1 MMKVLIVGA
10 DGQLGSSLCSLAAGC
25 EFAEFAS
32 TTPAVLDVSSEAN
45 IRKFMNES
53 DFNFLVNCTAYT
65 AVDKAE
71 SDEENARRINAEA
84 PGWLARCAREKSACI
99 IHISTD
105 YVFDGSSNKPLQP
118 SMPAR
123 PNTVYGQ
130 TKLAGEEAVK
140 RENPQSIIIRTSWLY
155 SAYGHNFVKTML
167 GLSDRAEV
175 NVVFDQVG
183 TPTYAG
189 DLATAILKILERST
203 ANPSIFKTGTYHF
216 SNLGVCSW
224 YDFAQMIFHYS
235 NNRQVKV
242 NPIKTE
248 HFPTPARRPAYSVM
262 DVSDIIHAFDLD
274 IPYWTDSLQKCL
286 LELRKL

>member
-32 TTPAVLDVSSEAN
+32 TTMETMDVCEEAN
-45 IRKFMNES
+45 IRKVLNNM
-53 DFNFLVNCTAYT
+53 DFDYLVNCTAYT

-71 SDEENARRINAEA
+71 SDEETAQKINADA
-84 PGWLARCAREKSACI
+84 PGWLARCAREKGAGI

-105 YVFDGSSNKPLQP
+105 YVFDSSSNRPLH
-118 SMPAR
+118 PAT
-123 PNTVYGQ
+123 PAHPTTVYGK
-130 TKLAGEEAVK
+130 TKLAGEMAVK
-140 RENPQSIIIRTSWLY
+140 RENEKSIIIRTSWLY

-167 GLSDRAEV
+167 NLALRNEV
-175 NVVFDQVG
+175 GVVFDQVG
-183 TPTYAG
+183 SPTYAG
-189 DLATAILKILERST
+189 DLAEGILKILQLSSINA
-203 ANPSIFKTGTYHF
+203 ANFKTGTYHF

-224 YDFAQMIFHYS
+224 YDFAQMIFRLS
-235 NNRQVKV
+235 GNTAIKV

-248 HFPTPARRPAYSVM
+248 DFPTPAQRPAYSVM

-274 IPYWTDSLQKCL
+274 IPYWIDSLQKCL
-286 LELRKL
+286 KELRKP

>member
-1 MMKVLIVGA
+1 MMKVLIIGA

-32 TTPAVLDVSSEAN
+32 TTPATLDVSSETN
-45 IRKFMNES
+45 IRKVLEAS
-53 DFNFLVNCTAYT
+53 DFNYLVNCTAYT

-84 PGWLARCAREKSACI
+84 PGWLARCAREKGAGI

-105 YVFDGSSNKPLQP
+105 YVFDGSSNKPLHP
-118 SMPAR
+118 AMPAR
-123 PNTVYGQ
+123 PTTVYGQ

-167 GLSDRAEV
+167 GLSDRGEV

-189 DLATAILKILERST
+189 DLAAAILEILERS
-203 ANPSIFKTGTYHF
+203 AENPTLFKTGTYHF

-224 YDFAQMIFHYS
+224 YDFAQMIFQLS

-248 HFPTPARRPAYSVM
+248 HFPTPALRPAYSVM

-286 LELRKL
+286 KELRKP